1 MKNILKDYPQPTEPR
16 YLKKNFRN
24 FKDRIV
30 ASYRD
35 NNFFDG
41 SRSTGYGGYKYD
53 GRWKKVAQ
61 NCCELFNLKPY
72 SKILHI
78 NCEYGFLIN
87 DLAEIDNTFE
97 LCGTETSDYAIK
109 KSLPTVKSFIRKCK
123 PIDINYPENYF
134 DLVIGLGIV
143 YTQTLPD
150 ALKLLKIISNISK
163 NNNSFITLAVHET
176 DEEKN
181 LFNDWTLGGNLCLK
195 RDEWQLMFEESDYKG
210 EYLFIDS
217 NYLSLEYA

>member
-1 MKNILKDYPQPTEPR
+1 MK
-16 YLKKNFRN
+16 
-24 FKDRIV
+24 
-30 ASYRD
+30 
-35 NNFFDG
+35 
-41 SRSTGYGGYKYD
+41 
-53 GRWKKVAQ
+53 
-61 NCCELFNLKPY
+61 
-72 SKILHI
+72 
-78 NCEYGFLIN
+78 
-87 DLAEIDNTFE
+87 
-97 LCGTETSDYAIK
+97 
-109 KSLPTVKSFIRKCK
+109 
-123 PIDINYPENYF
+123 NYF

-163 NNNSFITLAVHET
+163 NNNSFITLAAHET